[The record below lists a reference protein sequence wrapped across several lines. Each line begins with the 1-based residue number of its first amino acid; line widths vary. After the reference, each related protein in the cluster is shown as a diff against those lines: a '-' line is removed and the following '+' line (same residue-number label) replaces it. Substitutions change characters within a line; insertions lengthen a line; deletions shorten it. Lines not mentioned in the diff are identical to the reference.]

1 MLLPSLMMLMKSMK
15 FVMRKKTSV
24 TNVTLLLS
32 GKMFPI
38 NHFFSRQI
46 NWPLDSNSMAA
57 MIGASK
63 GRTIGI
69 FGKEAAGRS
78 NSAELL
84 NKSPGRSRYATPGR
98 PLIVDLMAFDTQ

>member
-1 MLLPSLMMLMKSMK
+1 
-15 FVMRKKTSV
+15 
-24 TNVTLLLS
+24 
-32 GKMFPI
+32 
-38 NHFFSRQI
+38 
-46 NWPLDSNSMAA
+46 MAA

-63 GRTIGI
+63 GRTIGT

-98 PLIVDLMAFDTQ
+98 PLIVDLMAFDTQWGIAAKEDGLVANFV

>member
-1 MLLPSLMMLMKSMK
+1 
-15 FVMRKKTSV
+15 
-24 TNVTLLLS
+24 
-32 GKMFPI
+32 
-38 NHFFSRQI
+38 
-46 NWPLDSNSMAA
+46 MAA

-63 GRTIGI
+63 GRTIGT
-69 FGKEAAGRS
+69 FGKEAVGRS

>member
-32 GKMFPI
+32 RKMFPI
-38 NHFFSRQI
+38 NHFFFRQI

-63 GRTIGI
+63 GRTIGT